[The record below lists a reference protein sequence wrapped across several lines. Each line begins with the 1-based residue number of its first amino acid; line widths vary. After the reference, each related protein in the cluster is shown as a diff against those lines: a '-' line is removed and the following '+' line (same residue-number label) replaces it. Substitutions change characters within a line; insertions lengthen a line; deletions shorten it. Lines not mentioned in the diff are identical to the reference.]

1 MNAKRKIVLTILT
14 VFCMIFAVSG
24 LAACSGGSLDAPT
37 NIRYDGSHI
46 TWDKVDGATGYIVQ
60 INEGNA
66 NSWGSTTFSY
76 NAQGAEIVVKV
87 KAVNKGKRKTV
98 ESEEAVMNFM
108 PLETIDDV
116 TVSATGV
123 VSWSEV
129 SGCVYEVMDNG
140 TVSPATIATNKIETH
155 TVGEHVYKVRPVM
168 PGDYSYYSYWSDS
181 VTVKQLDKVDVDT
194 ISYDGTYIYY
204 DTIGAAEYKI
214 FINDQL
220 HNEGEKVTGGK
231 YTYNANEGNFK
242 VRIQAIGDHVTSFD
256 GAKSDEKSFKFLQ
269 QVKDVKVVNGG
280 ITWEGVADAD
290 GYDVKIKKGL
300 TEKIYKVTG
309 TEFYDETVLSAST
322 NIDVSIKAT
331 ATDATYF
338 SKYSDILPVYFLP
351 APVITWDEL
360 TSLDGGENS
369 IKWNEV
375 AGATGYLAIV
385 EYPDGTSAQEELS
398 FTAQNYSNLYE
409 KVGVHKVTITAL
421 AEEESDNVYSSRP
434 SNVIRVNRLAP
445 AQKTANVDNFI
456 TSSATD
462 LTNGFT
468 VTCYDEHIN
477 CKYALF
483 KNGAEIAVSNSPQ
496 INVPYNSFFEQ
507 EYLTGQVITFEIKRM
522 GAGATYNGN
531 QINVMLNS
539 KDEDNLAFEITIL
552 STPENVVMD
561 GFNITYNSVANAT
574 DGYSISISG
583 SASAITET
591 TTSRDISNS
600 LVEGTYNIQV
610 CARGNGKNVLPSN
623 YSAPIEIVRLDAPE
637 ITGIDM
643 NVSGG
648 RLMFSEPI
656 LGNAQGYK
664 LVLNNVEQNS
674 VVYTIDNINK
684 DIETGGTDVKVKA
697 VANYYQNQLAKTGT
711 YYMTSLASPSKRFV
725 KLQAPTNLS
734 FTNDSLTWNMTGL
747 NTTQLGNISYLV
759 YDDSKDTTISQPV
772 SERSINFT
780 TVPKFVGGRDYVF
793 KVQAIGDGVEFI
805 SSEVSTAKQVY
816 KLETPEVEKDKE
828 KGEYYWYG
836 VSQASS
842 YAVTIDGV
850 VAANIPHAT
859 AGQIYRFDPVTF
871 LKDLGTYNVE
881 VVAVGNKAVG
891 ETPTINSAV
900 FAIQQEVVQL
910 SKPTFSVAYSEVQ
923 YDTQGKIVVNVVT
936 ETPFASGYRYVVG
949 GNTSTESN
957 SESTTYEFNPNGT
970 GTFRVDVFAKGS
982 TFDNN
987 GNFTLDSQSNGT
999 QTITLLGAV
1008 NAQNIQLNDWKVKW
1022 TTVENAV
1029 TYRVEIAYNGS
1040 NEFVEVQ
1047 NNSQLSYSIPN
1058 QYKNATSVQVKV
1070 TDMGNGTTIITGLT
1084 TTSNEFV
1091 NLQG

>member
-1 MNAKRKIVLTILT
+1 MILT
-14 VFCMIFAVSG
+14 AFCMIFG
-24 LAACSGGSLDAPT
+24 LIGLVGCGGGSLEAPT
-37 NIRYDGSHI
+37 NIKYDGNSCRI
-46 TWDKVDGATGYIVQ
+46 TWDKVEGATEYVIQ

-66 NSWGSTTFSY
+66 NKCGLESFPY
-76 NAQGAEIVVKV
+76 DAQGTEIVVKV
-87 KAVNKGKRKTV
+87 KAVNKGKKKTI
-98 ESEEAVMNFM
+98 ESEETVMNFM
-108 PLETIDDV
+108 PLPTITDL
-116 TVSATGV
+116 TVSQTGV
-123 VSWSEV
+123 VSWKAQQ
-129 SGCVYEVMDNG
+129 GCVYEVMDNG

-155 TVGEHVYKVRPVM
+155 AVGEHLYKVRPVM
-168 PGDYSYYSYWSDS
+168 PGDNAYYSYWSEAIAVTQLAQVDS
-181 VTVKQLDKVDVDT
+181 ASIK
-194 ISYDGTYIYY
+194 YDGSYIYF
-204 DTIGAAEYKI
+204 DTVGAAKYNI
-214 FINDQL
+214 YINGLL
-220 HNEGEKVTGGK
+220 HNETEEVKNGK
-231 YTYNANEGNFK
+231 YLYDAREGNFK
-242 VRIQAIGDHVTSFD
+242 VQVQAIGDHLTSFD
-256 GAKSDEKSFKFLQ
+256 GAKSDEKTFKFLQ
-269 QVKDVKVVNGG
+269 QVTGVKVENGV
-280 ITWEGVADAD
+280 ITWDKNDDAD
-290 GYDVKIKKGL
+290 GYEIKIKKGS
-300 TEKIYKVTG
+300 TEKVYTT
-309 TEFYDETVLSAST
+309 TEEAFDDANVLTAST
-322 NIDVSIKAT
+322 TIEIAVRAIADDVTFFSKFSDVKSVSI
-331 ATDATYF
+331 
-338 SKYSDILPVYFLP
+338 LP

-375 AGATGYLAIV
+375 AGATSYLANV
-385 EYPDGTSAQEELS
+385 EYPDGTSKSEELS

-409 KVGVHKVTITAL
+409 KVGKHKVTITAL
-421 AEEESDNVYSSRP
+421 ADKKNDNISSSRP
-434 SNVIRVNRLAP
+434 SNVIIVDRLAP

-456 TSSATD
+456 TSD
-462 LTNGFT
+462 PNNVKKGVT

-483 KNGAEIAVSNSPQ
+483 KNGAEIVVSDSPQ
-496 INVPYNSFFEQ
+496 INVPYDKLFEQ

-522 GAGATYNGN
+522 GAGATYNRD

-539 KDEDNLAFEITIL
+539 KDEDNLAFDITIL
-552 STPENVVMD
+552 STPQNVYMD
-561 GFNITYNSVANAT
+561 GFQIRYDSVANAT

-623 YSAPIEIVRLDAPE
+623 YSAPIEVVRLDAPVIE
-637 ITGIDM
+637 RIDM
-643 NVSGG
+643 DESGG
-648 RLMFSEPI
+648 RLEFSEPI
-656 LGNAQGYK
+656 HGNAQGYK
-664 LVLNNVEQNS
+664 LVLNNVEQDS
-674 VVYTIDNINK
+674 VVYTIDNMNAL
-684 DIETGGTDVKVKA
+684 IETAGTDVKIKA
-697 VANYYQNQLAKTGT
+697 VANYYQNQTEKTGT

-747 NTTQLGNISYLV
+747 NTTQLGKISYLV

-805 SSEVSTAKQVY
+805 SSEVSQAKQVY

-828 KGEYYWYG
+828 SGEYYWYG

-850 VAANIPHAT
+850 IAATIPHAT

-891 ETPTINSAV
+891 ATPTINSAV

-910 SKPTFSVAYSEVQ
+910 SIPTFAVSYSHSQ
-923 YDTQGKIVVNVVT
+923 YNVEGKIQVSVT
-936 ETPFASGYRYVVG
+936 HETPFASGYRYVVG

-999 QTITLLGAV
+999 QAITLLGAV
-1008 NAQNIQLNDWKVKW
+1008 NAQSIQLNDWKVKW
-1022 TTVENAV
+1022 TAVENAV
-1029 TYRVEIAYNGS
+1029 TYRVEMFVNGGVEAAYVYEGA
-1040 NEFVEVQ
+1040 
-1047 NNSQLSYSIPN
+1047 QLSFNVPNVHKSANSI
-1058 QYKNATSVQVKV
+1058 QVKV
-1070 TDMGNGTTIITGLT
+1070 TAVGNGTTIITGLT

-1091 NLQG
+1091 NLQD